1 MRDSDVAMNRF
12 LNSSASSMKSA
23 STPSSSNVTTLSFFS
38 AANIRSNLALIR
50 SRAFSISLIML
61 YLPRSAPRLKIA
73 SVVSSICSKS
83 SISSVSDG
91 IPIFLKLECPM
102 TTASQSPVAMHP
114 NSFCRFSLA
123 KSVFSAI
130 NVLRLDTVCKY
141 LLSIEVINGWGRQTW
156 VSGLG
161 PCACFLVRLQYIQ
174 RFCPRQPHGRKAQ
187 SLLECPAKWRLS
199 DAGEVQSQWMRRAES
214 DARHGY

>member
-1 MRDSDVAMNRF
+1 MYS
-12 LNSSASSMKSA
+12 
-23 STPSSSNVTTLSFFS
+23 
-38 AANIRSNLALIR
+38 
-50 SRAFSISLIML
+50 
-61 YLPRSAPRLKIA
+61 
-73 SVVSSICSKS
+73 
-83 SISSVSDG
+83 
-91 IPIFLKLECPM
+91 
-102 TTASQSPVAMHP
+102 
-114 NSFCRFSLA
+114 
-123 KSVFSAI
+123 
-130 NVLRLDTVCKY
+130 RLDTVCKY

-214 DARHGY
+214 DARHHNEALHGYCSARYSALQGIHDAADLPKPNLKRLVEFHRLSGWRRLSFLHWFYGWDCLRRHSQPHRCPGASDSSEWPRSVHWRALLLCPR

>member
-1 MRDSDVAMNRF
+1 M
-12 LNSSASSMKSA
+12 
-23 STPSSSNVTTLSFFS
+23 
-38 AANIRSNLALIR
+38 
-50 SRAFSISLIML
+50 
-61 YLPRSAPRLKIA
+61 PRSAPRLKIA

-114 NSFCRFSLA
+114 NSFC
-123 KSVFSAI
+123 
-130 NVLRLDTVCKY
+130 
-141 LLSIEVINGWGRQTW
+141 
-156 VSGLG
+156 
-161 PCACFLVRLQYIQ
+161 
-174 RFCPRQPHGRKAQ
+174 PRQPHGRKAQ

-214 DARHGY
+214 DARHHNEARHGY